1 LIIPP
6 SMQPANRR
14 ARLKH
19 DSLDTAG
26 CKRLAAAIIIQAA
39 DEAVH
44 PDPDTYYPARA
55 WLAQEGL
62 IWIELLGFNA
72 QAARSWLKSGCP
84 LNTDV
89 LFRDAD
95 DLYLELLLLSREV
108 VSADKRKRRR
118 RRA

>member
-1 LIIPP
+1 
-6 SMQPANRR
+6 MQPAYRR
-14 ARLKH
+14 ARLKY
-19 DSLDTAG
+19 DSLDIDG
-26 CKRLAAAIIIQAA
+26 CKRLAAAIIIQAV
-39 DEAVH
+39 DEAVS

-72 QAARSWLKSGCP
+72 QAVRSWLKSGCP
-84 LNTDV
+84 LNSGV
-89 LFRDAD
+89 IFQDAD

-108 VSADKRKRRR
+108 VSAGKRKRRR